1 VPVLC
6 PAASLQ
12 NAHRVRTS
20 ESYLET
26 VHQHVPGTSAVSLSG
41 NPFSE
46 RTLKAHSRYGNQVRA
61 AADAID
67 DPNLKA
73 KALKVADIGTFL
85 WLDTTALGTLESYV
99 QEVNCNEI
107 LGIVVQVGAL
117 LSLDLLQL
125 RHNIRIS
132 RDVIALVQPLTPGS
146 KSDATKLNTSIV
158 SRWCLLD
165 AQN

>member
-1 VPVLC
+1 MLC

-73 KALKVADIGTFL
+73 KALKVADVGTFL
-85 WLDTTALGTLESYV
+85 WLDTVAALGTLESYA
-99 QEVNCNEI
+99 QEVNCDEI
-107 LGIVVQVGAL
+107 LGIVVQVCAL
-117 LSLDLLQL
+117 LSPDLLQL
-125 RHNIRIS
+125 THDIRIS
-132 RDVIALVQPLTPGS
+132 RDVIALLQHLTPGS

-158 SRWCLLD
+158 SIGYLLD